1 MQYSSETSIIV
12 RLLAILCVT
21 SMVFLLIP
29 ATHSNSHQNET
40 VHRHVLLLN
49 SYNPSMSWVK
59 DIERAVNDVLQPD
72 TNNIILHIDNMDTK
86 RVFNERYIQKMYHF
100 YREKYR
106 NIPVSMVISSDN
118 NAFDFLR
125 LHGKS
130 LFPGVP
136 VVFCGVNDYR
146 PSMLRG
152 HDNFTGVAENF
163 DAGGTLE
170 LALRLHPDTKNILV
184 VNDYLTTGRAWTA
197 SMKKQFSGLTPAAK
211 IRYAP
216 DVSMEDLLTIV
227 NNLSEDSIVLLGV
240 YFADRD
246 GKYYTYEKVGKMIAG
261 ASPVPVYCLLEFNVG
276 YGVVGGSVIN
286 GYSQGKAAAEMA
298 MRILQGQDVKTIPV
312 VTSGVTRY
320 VFDHRQLEKFDIDT
334 SLLPA
339 TSEIVNR
346 PDSFFYRYWDWIAVI
361 AVIIVTQGLVI
372 LMLLVNMRIRKKT
385 EQALSESEL
394 RLSQV
399 AGAINEVFW
408 MSTWPDVRVLFVSKA
423 FEKIWGVP
431 AEDIYRDPDVWLR
444 YVHPEDIDMVREN
457 FDKIVEKRG
466 YDSTFRLTRPDGTT
480 RWVRDRGYRLL
491 NSDGKVY
498 RIAGIA
504 QDITQA
510 MEAEQ
515 ALRYSDAMRT
525 AMLNASTDAALMI
538 DPGGTILEANTELAL
553 RFNST
558 IEDMLGTCIWDYIPA
573 NVAHARIEKMEQV
586 IETKEPVRF
595 EDEREGMWNDNSFYP
610 LFDEKENVY
619 RVVIFSHDITDRK
632 RAEDEIRALNEQLEQ
647 WVEERTR
654 ELSEAVEKLKE
665 REAVLQEYH
674 EAIEAAQDRVAV
686 IDRDYCYRLANAA
699 FLEQRETTRE
709 KVIGKHVKDVLGE
722 EVFLNIKPFLDSC
735 FNGEFINYEMSME
748 YPGKGER
755 HLHVYYYPVEDEEGH
770 VYRVVAII
778 SDITERKVAEQE
790 LKNKEK
796 LLSATGQIAKIG
808 GWMYDVIEDRLTAT
822 EEIKRIFGIDRD
834 VQSIAEIR
842 DFFSSKDMKKISES
856 YKSAVENGRDFEYE
870 IRLRTSMDDRRVI
883 HVIGKPFKEN
893 GVTTRIYGAVQ
904 DVTLQR
910 EIEREKKL
918 FFDVSLDMI
927 CVATT
932 DGYFKQLSPTW
943 SKTLGWEE
951 DELKSRPYLEFVHPE
966 DRESTVNI
974 REHLHGGNNI
984 LNFDNRYLC
993 KNGEYR
999 WLSWKSYI
1007 DLEDN
1012 LIYAVARDIQDR
1024 KEMEEEL
1031 IRKTEELQK
1040 AKDEA
1045 ERANRAKSEFLA
1057 NMSHEIRTPLNA
1069 VIGFSELL
1077 SGMVSDPRQRNY
1089 IESIK
1094 TSGKSLL
1101 TLINDILDLS
1111 KIEAGM
1117 MDIRYSAVNPRIILN
1132 EIQQIFQAK
1141 VREKGLQFHVDIDRD
1156 LPESLIM
1163 DETRLRQIL
1172 LNLVGNAVKFTH
1184 RGYVKVA
1191 AQKVFTREDQSTLDL
1206 TLRVEDTGI
1215 GIHESDIDIIFD
1227 SFRQQSNYGQ
1237 NRYEG
1242 TGLGLTISRRLT
1254 RMMNGDL
1261 TVESEPGK
1269 GSSFIITL
1277 YDVPVSSFTPEPEMN
1292 MAEIDNLQ
1300 FTSGTVLVVDDV
1312 DSNREL
1318 IVEVLRRSGLQPYE
1332 AENGSTALMLVRELK
1347 PDLVIMDIRMPV
1359 MDGIEA
1365 AWRIK
1370 NDRLTAHVPVVA
1382 LTASTRQEIEDENS
1396 ELLFD
1401 GFLYKPLS
1409 VFHLV
1414 QVLMKYLPHQKTA
1427 GTSRKYTEHED
1438 TGKTVSIDNIKTKK
1452 KKAELKRYIHKTLLP
1467 YVTAFDGAFKM
1478 ADIRQLG
1485 IEIKET
1491 GEKYSLDF
1499 LVSEGEKLVEDAER
1513 FDVEKIRKDLK
1524 LFQEMLQSLLREL
1537 EATHE

>member
-1 MQYSSETSIIV
+1 MTYYV
-12 RLLAILCVT
+12 VT
-21 SMVFLLIP
+21 SFFMRLITILSITCMALFAMP
-29 ATHSNSHQNET
+29 AANVYPHTDNPE
-40 VHRHVLLLN
+40 HRHVLLLN
-49 SYNPSMSWVK
+49 SYNQSMSWVK

-72 TNNIILHIDNMDTK
+72 KNNIILHIDNMDTK
-86 RVFNERYIQKMYHF
+86 RVFNVQYIQKMYHF
-100 YREKYR
+100 YREKYSE
-106 NIPVSMVISSDN
+106 IPISLVISSDN

-125 LHGKS
+125 KYGKS

-146 PSMLRG
+146 PSMVRG
-152 HDNFTGVAENF
+152 YDNYTGVAENF
-163 DAGGTLE
+163 DAVGTLE
-170 LALRLHPDTKNILV
+170 LALRLHPDTKNILII
-184 VNDYLTTGRAWTA
+184 NDYLTTGRAWTTT
-197 SMKKQFSGLTPAAK
+197 MKNQLPDILSGVK
-211 IRYAP
+211 IEYAP
-216 DVSMEDLLTIV
+216 NESMAELLSMIR
-227 NNLSEDSIVLLGV
+227 NLGEDSIVLLGV
-240 YFADRD
+240 YFADKN
-246 GKYYTYEKVGKMIAG
+246 GKYFTYEKVGKMIAG

-286 GYSQGKAAAEMA
+286 GYSQGEAAAEMA
-298 MRILQGQDVKTIPV
+298 MRILQGEDVKTLPV
-312 VTSGVTRY
+312 KTSGVTRY
-320 VFDHRQLEKFDIDT
+320 VFDHRQLEKFNIDT

-339 TSEIVNR
+339 GSEILNR

-361 AVIIVTQGLVI
+361 AVIIVSQGLVI

-431 AEDIYRDPDVWLR
+431 ADEIYRDPDTWLKH
-444 YVHPEDIDMVREN
+444 VHPDDIQMVREN

-466 YDSTFRLTRPDGTT
+466 YDSTFRVIRSDGTT
-480 RWVRDRGYRLL
+480 RWVRDRGYPLL
-491 NSDGKVY
+491 NGDGEVY

-515 ALRYSDAMRT
+515 ALHYSDAMRT

-538 DPGGTILEANTELAL
+538 DIDGTILEANQELAH

-558 IEDMLGTCIWDYIPA
+558 IEDMLGTRIWGYLPGD
-573 NVAHARIEKMEQV
+573 VAHSRIEKLQQV
-586 IETKEPVRF
+586 AALKEPVRF
-595 EDEREGMWNDNSFYP
+595 EDEREGRWNDNSFYP
-610 LFDEKENVY
+610 IFDEDGGVY

-654 ELSEAVEKLKE
+654 ELSEAVHKLKE

-686 IDRDYCYRLANAA
+686 IDRDYRYRLANAS
-699 FLEQRETTRE
+699 FLEQRDMSRE
-709 KVIGKHVKDVLGE
+709 QVIGEHVRDVLGE
-722 EVFLNIKPFLDSC
+722 DVFKNVKPFIDRC
-735 FNGEFINYEMSME
+735 FQGEFINYEMKME
-748 YPGKGER
+748 YPDKGER
-755 HLHVYYYPVEDEEGH
+755 YVHVYYYPVEDDKAE
-770 VYRVVAII
+770 VYRVVAVS
-778 SDITERKVAEQE
+778 SDITERKLAEQE
-790 LKNKEK
+790 LKNTEE

-808 GWMYDVIEDRLTAT
+808 GWMYDVLNRRLIAT
-822 EEIKRIFGIDRD
+822 EEVKRIFGIDRD
-834 VQSIAEIR
+834 IQSLAEIR
-842 DFFSSKDMKKISES
+842 EFFSPKDMKKITES
-856 YKSAVENGRDFEYE
+856 YNSAVANGRDFDYE
-870 IRLRTSMDDRRVI
+870 IRLRTPMDDGRVI
-883 HVIGKPFKEN
+883 HVTGKPFLED
-893 GVTTRIYGAVQ
+893 GATSRIYGAVQ
-904 DVTLQR
+904 DITLQR

-943 SKTLGWEE
+943 SKTLGWDE
-951 DELKSRPYLEFVHPE
+951 DELKAKPYLEFVHPD
-966 DRESTVNI
+966 DRESTVNVK
-974 REHLHGGNNI
+974 EHLHEGNNI

-993 KNGEYR
+993 KNGEYK

-1012 LIYAVARDIQDR
+1012 LVYAVARDIQDR

-1031 IRKTEELQK
+1031 LRKTEELQK

-1045 ERANRAKSEFLA
+1045 EGANRAKSEFLA

-1141 VREKGLQFHVDIDRD
+1141 VRERGLQFHVEIDKD

-1191 AQKVFTREDQSTLDL
+1191 AHKVFTREDQSTLDL
-1206 TLRVEDTGI
+1206 TIRVEDTGI
-1215 GIHESDIDIIFD
+1215 GIHSGDIDIIFD
-1227 SFRQQSNYGQ
+1227 SFRQQSNYDQ

-1242 TGLGLTISRRLT
+1242 TGLGLTISKRLT
-1254 RMMNGDL
+1254 RMMNGDI

-1277 YDVPVSSFTPEPEMN
+1277 YDVPVSSFNPEPEIN
-1292 MAEIDNLQ
+1292 MAEIDNLK

-1409 VFHLV
+1409 VYHLV
-1414 QVLMKYLPHQKTA
+1414 QVLMKYLPYHKVDGTFRKETVPEGTGNNISINGIKTA
-1427 GTSRKYTEHED
+1427 
-1438 TGKTVSIDNIKTKK
+1438 KK
-1452 KKAELKRYIHKTLLP
+1452 RAELKRYIKKTLQP
-1467 YVTAFDGAFKM
+1467 RVTVFDGAFKM

-1485 IEIKET
+1485 TEIKET
-1491 GEKYSLDF
+1491 GEKYSLEF
-1499 LVSEGEKLVEDAER
+1499 LAAEGEKLVDDADR
-1513 FDVEKIRKDLK
+1513 FDVEKIRQDLK
-1524 LFQEMLQSLLREL
+1524 MFHDLLQSLLREL
-1537 EATHE
+1537 EASHE